1 MSTAL
6 RRTGVTVLGDMP
18 WGAHVC
24 MFYQSKDDLFDT
36 VGPYFKAGLES
47 NEFCLWFPTAP
58 PTIDEARLGLSLRVP
73 DLQRHLAVGN
83 MEILPG
89 EAWYLDGDRFDVERL
104 ARAWDDKLRG
114 ALAKGYDGMRASGN
128 PFSLHSKY
136 WDHVCDHERQLN
148 GIMAGKP
155 MVALCAY
162 PIAVSSAAAVLEVAQ
177 AHQLAVAR
185 QRGEWL
191 VVEPVPAAAHSL
203 TLREREVL
211 WWAAQGKSAWEI
223 GEILHIAKRTVDQH
237 TQNAVR
243 KLGAVNRTQA
253 VAMALRERLI
263 GNNPPAGKLEAS
275 ANAKLVLDARRKT

>member
-1 MSTAL
+1 
-6 RRTGVTVLGDMP
+6 
-18 WGAHVC
+18 
-24 MFYQSKDDLFDT
+24 
-36 VGPYFKAGLES
+36 
-47 NEFCLWFPTAP
+47 
-58 PTIDEARLGLSLRVP
+58 
-73 DLQRHLAVGN
+73 
-83 MEILPG
+83 
-89 EAWYLDGDRFDVERL
+89 
-104 ARAWDDKLRG
+104 
-114 ALAKGYDGMRASGN
+114 
-128 PFSLHSKY
+128 
-136 WDHVCDHERQLN
+136 
-148 GIMAGKP
+148 MAGKP

-185 QRGEWL
+185 QKGEWL

-263 GNNPPAGKLEAS
+263 GKSPPRGKLEAS